1 MLQIGRKRPNKLL
14 TSGKQPKQRRRSER
28 REHNERSKQRAQ
40 MSHLDTRS
48 LQVSFD
54 AVLSSSLSLSLS
66 QHILFFD
73 HHCFDAC
80 MHRPVKAGPMSCL
93 TGRRC
98 YLGEPG
104 SVFARRRHSTSTG
117 RLNRD
122 PIRTARRRVT
132 ATVTA
137 VRRRHNAAATPATS
151 DVTQEANGRDQAT
164 GFDAQQTNLSISP

>member
-1 MLQIGRKRPNKLL
+1 MQIGRKIPNKLL
-14 TSGKQPKQRRRSER
+14 TSGKQPKQRRRSEI
-28 REHNERSKQRAQ
+28 REHNERSQQRAQ
-40 MSHLDTRS
+40 VSHLDTRS

-73 HHCFDAC
+73 HHCGDAC
-80 MHRPVKAGPMSCL
+80 MRPPVKAGLVSCL

-98 YLGEPG
+98 YLREPG
-104 SVFARRRHSTSTG
+104 SVFAQRHRSSSTS
-117 RLNRD
+117 RLNSD

-137 VRRRHNAAATPATS
+137 VRRRHNDAATRATNN
-151 DVTQEANGRDQAT
+151 VT
-164 GFDAQQTNLSISP
+164 